1 MLSFEEVKSILVAVQ
16 SNPELHRVAL
26 QECEELYTE
35 LFIGVGSEHT
45 GADIIASL
53 NLNDPCHKYSLD
65 EHLQEILAFEKA
77 IERIKVDLGTEDM
90 ARAYLEFI
98 KRDEEERRKYMPQ
111 PHFAHYGDD
120 DEDYYYEDID
130 EDDHID
136 DSRFGWYPDDGDALL
151 DRQLKEEL
159 RSRYDEILEKFKTT
173 VFVELVNYKGE
184 GESTTMLIKAAHL
197 RKFYSK
203 YAYGE

>member
-1 MLSFEEVKSILVAVQ
+1 MLSFEEVKSVLIAVQ
-16 SNPELHRVAL
+16 SNPELHRAAL

-65 EHLQEILAFEKA
+65 DQLIEILAFEKA
-77 IERIKVDLGTEDM
+77 IERIKVDLGTDDM
-90 ARAYLEFI
+90 AVVYIEFI
-98 KRDEEERRKYMPQ
+98 KSEAEERRKYMPQ
-111 PHFAHYGDD
+111 PHFAHYD
-120 DEDYYYEDID
+120 DEDYYYEDLD
-130 EDDHID
+130 EDDYID
-136 DSRFGWYPDDGDALL
+136 DSRFGWYPDEGDALL

-159 RSRYDEILEKFKTT
+159 KSRYDEILEKFKTT

-184 GESTTMLIKAAHL
+184 GEATRMLIKAAHL

-203 YAYGE
+203 YSYGD

>member
-26 QECEELYTE
+26 QACEELYTE

-65 EHLQEILAFEKA
+65 DQLVEILAFEKD
-77 IERIKVDLGTEDM
+77 IERIKVDLDTEDM
-90 ARAYLEFI
+90 ARVYLEFI
-98 KRDEEERRKYMPQ
+98 KRDAEERRKYMTQ

-159 RSRYDEILEKFKTT
+159 KSRYDEILEKFKTT

-184 GESTTMLIKAAHL
+184 GESSTMLIKAAHL

-203 YAYGE
+203 YEYGE

>member
-26 QECEELYTE
+26 QACEELYTE

-65 EHLQEILAFEKA
+65 DQLVEILAFEKD
-77 IERIKVDLGTEDM
+77 IERIKVDLDTEDM
-90 ARAYLEFI
+90 ARVYLEFI
-98 KRDEEERRKYMPQ
+98 KRDAEERRKYMQQ
-111 PHFAHYGDD
+111 PHFAHYD

-136 DSRFGWYPDDGDALL
+136 DSRFGWYPDEGDSLL

-159 RSRYDEILEKFKTT
+159 KSRYDEILEKFKTT